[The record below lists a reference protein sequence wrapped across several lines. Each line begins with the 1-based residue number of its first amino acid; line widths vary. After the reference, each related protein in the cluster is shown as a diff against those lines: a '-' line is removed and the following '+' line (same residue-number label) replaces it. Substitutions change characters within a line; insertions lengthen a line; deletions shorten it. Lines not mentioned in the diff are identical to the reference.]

1 MPSLLF
7 EAESRSF
14 VAQPGSRVVL

>member
-14 VAQPGSRVVL
+14 VAQPGGCVVV